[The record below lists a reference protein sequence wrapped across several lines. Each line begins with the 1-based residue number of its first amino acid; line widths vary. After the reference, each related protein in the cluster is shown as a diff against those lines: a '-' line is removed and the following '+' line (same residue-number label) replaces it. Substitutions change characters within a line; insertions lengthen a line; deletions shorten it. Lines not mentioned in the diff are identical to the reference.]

1 MLNLTSKTIN
11 ELCTGENG
19 EQFRFHIPTY
29 QRGYRWEEH
38 VDTLLDDLYEY
49 KTAKDARQN
58 VGDFYCLQPI
68 VVMRDPSLDDRGV
81 GYEIIDGQQR
91 LTTIFI
97 LLKAFNY
104 EDWYLVTYQRDGQ
117 EENERERE
125 RFLYD
130 VATASA
136 KTDKADYFYIKRA
149 YDRVVNWV
157 DNKKTET
164 GKNPKQGML
173 SVLLD
178 EVRVIWYEL
187 PQGTNAREVFRHIN
201 DGKIQ
206 LTSSELIKAMLLNQK
221 HYKIGGADE
230 DTQNIIVRNKQERIA
245 RMWDE
250 IERTLQTP
258 DFWAFIY
265 SKPEKLSTRI
275 DYIFEL
281 IYQKNN
287 PQCKET
293 DHERLCK
300 LVFEYFEKRLVNSNN
315 VDALWDEVRQ
325 LHRTFQDWYA
335 SAPLYNYIGFLVQY
349 KIKSLLEI
357 IKMSDKLTNT
367 EFINWLCGLIKNH
380 LDIEK
385 DSFEQI
391 SYSTEITN
399 SAGRKKIEKLLM
411 LFNIEIMN
419 QMNKHFDFNVDGG
432 WSVEHVFACNSIKI
446 PENKRGEWL
455 EGYMR
460 VVNSAIRHIDDKE
473 RLADLQ
479 ELKDRL
485 KMRENHEFEMLFNDV
500 INTVEIGM
508 GSIETD
514 NISNLALIGKDDNS
528 ALNNSAFYEKR
539 EKIIKFLEQGR
550 NIPQGTTNVFM
561 KFYSSVG
568 TNLDYWSEEDGTAY
582 LKRMKKLLE
591 KYFIGGGDA

>member
-19 EQFRFHIPTY
+19 QRFRFHIPIY

-58 VGDFYCLQPI
+58 VGEFYCLQPI
-68 VVMRDPSLDDRGV
+68 VVMRDPSLDERSLS
-81 GYEIIDGQQR
+81 YEVIDGQQR

-104 EDWYLVTYQRDGQ
+104 EDWYLVTYQRD
-117 EENERERE
+117 NDDHERE
-125 RFLYD
+125 RFLCD
-130 VATASA
+130 VATAAA
-136 KTDKADYFYIKRA
+136 KTDKADYFYIKGA
-149 YDRVVNWV
+149 FDRVVNWV
-157 DNKKTET
+157 ANKKTET

-173 SVLLD
+173 STLLD

-187 PQGTNAREVFRHIN
+187 PIGTNAREVFRHIN

-206 LTSSELIKAMLLNQK
+206 LTSSELIKAILLNQK
-221 HYKIGGADE
+221 HYKIGGVDE
-230 DTQNIIVRNKQERIA
+230 ETQNIIIRNKQERIA

-265 SKPEKLSTRI
+265 SNPEKLSTRI

-287 PQCKET
+287 TQFKEP

-300 LVFEYFEKRLVNSNN
+300 LVFEYFEKRLANSNN
-315 VDALWDEVRQ
+315 VDTLWDEVRQ

-335 SAPLYNYIGFLVQY
+335 SVPLYNYIGFLVHY

-357 IKMSDKLTNT
+357 VKKSDKLTNT
-367 EFINWLCGLIKNH
+367 EFINWLSNLIKNH
-380 LDIEK
+380 LDIAA
-385 DSFEQI
+385 DSFEQL

-419 QMNKHFDFNVDGG
+419 QMNKRFDFNVDGG
-432 WSVEHVFACNSIKI
+432 WSVEHVFASNSIKI
-446 PENKRGEWL
+446 PEDKRGEWL

-460 VVNSAIRHIDDKE
+460 VVDSAIRHIDNEE
-473 RLADLQ
+473 RLVKLQ

-485 KMRENHEFEMLFNDV
+485 KAYENYDFEKLFDEIIDN
-500 INTVEIGM
+500 VEIGM

-514 NISNLALIGKDDNS
+514 NISNLALVGKNDNS

-539 EKIIKFLEQGR
+539 EKIITFLEHGR
-550 NIPQGTTNVFM
+550 NIPQGTINVFM

-582 LKRMKKLLE
+582 LQRMKNLLE
-591 KYFIGGGDA
+591 KYFISGGDA